1 VRAVSTAW
9 EMERHHSAERHLYP
23 EVLDVFNQ
31 IRTDHPDAIIGAV
44 TDGRSNPLFMVCMVF
59 RLLDYERK
67 LTCHTFPGHACLLD
81 VHAGTIL

>member
-31 IRTDHPDAIIGAV
+31 IRTEHPDAIIGAV
-44 TDGRSNPLFMVCMVF
+44 TDGRSNPLFMVCMCGFDCWTMKAHVPYISWSCF
-59 RLLDYERK
+59 
-67 LTCHTFPGHACLLD
+67 LLD
-81 VHAGTIL
+81 VHVGTIF